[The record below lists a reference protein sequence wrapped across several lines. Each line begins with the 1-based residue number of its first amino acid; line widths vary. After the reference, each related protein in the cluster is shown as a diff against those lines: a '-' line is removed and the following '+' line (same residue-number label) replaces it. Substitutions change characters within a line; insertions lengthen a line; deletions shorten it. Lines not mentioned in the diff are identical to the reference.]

1 MATWIPVRCPKC
13 GKRLIDVDADS
24 EPRGT
29 VAAFCRKQKLIVL
42 VDLSIYK
49 KIKEEPQKSEE
60 A

>member
-13 GKRLIDVDADS
+13 GKRLFDVDADS

>member
-13 GKRLIDVDADS
+13 GKRLFDVDADN

-29 VAAFCRKQKLIVL
+29 VAAFCRKQKLIVS